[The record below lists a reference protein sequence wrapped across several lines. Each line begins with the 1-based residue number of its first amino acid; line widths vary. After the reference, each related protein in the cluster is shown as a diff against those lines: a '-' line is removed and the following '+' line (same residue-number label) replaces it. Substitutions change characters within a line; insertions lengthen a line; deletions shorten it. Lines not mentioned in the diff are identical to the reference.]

1 MRAFAKGQ
9 MPPMP
14 PAGLDLDAMSRGGQQ
29 GGGMAG
35 ALRIYV

>member
-14 PAGLDLDAMSRGGQQ
+14 PPGLDLEAMSRGSQQ

-35 ALRIYV
+35 ALG